1 MYKVSEPDQ
10 LVDHQQQ
17 LIGLFPGL
25 FDSEEFS
32 DLLLVVNSSLQIH
45 THRLLL
51 VTQSSIFRTM
61 LCSQHWPEAQQSTVH
76 LTEDDQCLP
85 HFQDFLRYFYTGT
98 INITTA
104 SALPVCMLA
113 DKYHVTSLKKSCE
126 GFMSEN
132 VGTPRMYNRAISWRK
147 YGRLADR
154 PELRE
159 ACDKF
164 IAWNMDTVISSPDWT
179 SIDADDLHHLLK
191 RSDLVVANEVS
202 LLKAAVDWLT
212 DHPEQ
217 TNDVLQNIRFPV
229 MKPSELYQYQFSGI
243 GDKSICSYVERKGTL
258 TYQANSVDIKILSEH
273 NDIPSA
279 PFSVRLYK
287 ASDSGCP
294 WQLENYSAQGKAPHQ
309 IRFTTKT
316 LLAEC
321 KWSITFHP
329 KGERVTTQFQ
339 QLNSYSGYCYTEEQ
353 IVTDTDNTVLI
364 WRVEKCSLDKSLHD
378 HRLAVLLHTFHNGE
392 WFVSAV
398 KTFSSAGTENR
409 VEDLIPQSERQQY
422 VSNNTMRLH
431 FIGQTEWKEYQP
443 TAL

>member
-1 MYKVSEPDQ
+1 KQNAAQYKVSEPDQ

-229 MKPSELYQYQFSGI
+229 MKPSELYQYQFS
-243 GDKSICSYVERKGTL
+243 
-258 TYQANSVDIKILSEH
+258 
-273 NDIPSA
+273 
-279 PFSVRLYK
+279 
-287 ASDSGCP
+287 
-294 WQLENYSAQGKAPHQ
+294 
-309 IRFTTKT
+309 
-316 LLAEC
+316 
-321 KWSITFHP
+321 
-329 KGERVTTQFQ
+329 
-339 QLNSYSGYCYTEEQ
+339 
-353 IVTDTDNTVLI
+353 
-364 WRVEKCSLDKSLHD
+364 
-378 HRLAVLLHTFHNGE
+378 
-392 WFVSAV
+392 
-398 KTFSSAGTENR
+398 
-409 VEDLIPQSERQQY
+409 
-422 VSNNTMRLH
+422 
-431 FIGQTEWKEYQP
+431 
-443 TAL
+443 